1 MARQHPPHATRP
13 RRRRWL
19 NSWRI
24 FMAIVVAMLLGMAA
38 VGWLF
43 GGSGPPVA
51 P

>member
-1 MARQHPPHATRP
+1 MRP

-19 NSWRI
+19 TPWRI
-24 FMAIVVAMLLGMAA
+24 FMAIVVAMLLAMAA
-38 VGWLF
+38 IGWLI